1 MERFTFK
8 GVASN
13 MVTYLTEVVQMSNSA
28 AAKMVNNWCGFTSL
42 VPIVVAPVADSYLDR
57 YTTILGSSFIY
68 ILVTI
73 TSQTICQI
81 QPIN

>member
-13 MVTYLTEVVQMSNSA
+13 MVTYLTEVVKMSNSA

-42 VPIVVAPVADSYLDR
+42 VPIVVAPVAESYLDR
-57 YTTILGSSFIY
+57 YTTILCSSFIY
-68 ILVTI
+68 VLVTE
-73 TSQTICQI
+73 SL
-81 QPIN
+81 